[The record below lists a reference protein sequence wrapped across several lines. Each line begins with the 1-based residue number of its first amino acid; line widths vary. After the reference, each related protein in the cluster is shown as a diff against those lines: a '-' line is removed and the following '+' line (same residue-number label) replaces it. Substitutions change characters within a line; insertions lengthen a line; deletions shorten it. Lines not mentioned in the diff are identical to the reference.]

1 MLTLSL
7 LGAITKYEL
16 GLNLVQERGGEKRDQ
31 KEFFFFSTTG
41 KADIM
46 DMNCWRRSYFGV
58 QITQLIKGL

>member
-16 GLNLVQERGGEKRDQ
+16 GLNLVQEKR
-31 KEFFFFSTTG
+31 KKRSKGFFFPSTAG
-41 KADIM
+41 KADIT
-46 DMNCWRRSYFGV
+46 DVNWGRRSYFGV